1 MEERLIRIVLAGI
14 VLFLAILVVTWC
26 YRRLRGSDLDWTG
39 IVFAAGFV
47 VMAFWLRH
55 VTGIG

>member
-1 MEERLIRIVLAGI
+1 MIRILLAGI
-14 VLFLAILVVTWC
+14 ILFLAVIVANWA
-26 YRRLRGSDLDWTG
+26 YRRLRDSNLDWTG
-39 IVFAAGFV
+39 ISVAAGFI